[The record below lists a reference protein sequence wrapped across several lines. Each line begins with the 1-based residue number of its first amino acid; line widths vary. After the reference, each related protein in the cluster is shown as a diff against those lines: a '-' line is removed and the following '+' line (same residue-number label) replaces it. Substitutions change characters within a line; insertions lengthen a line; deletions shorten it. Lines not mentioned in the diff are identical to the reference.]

1 MGVFWLRLVERLF
14 WEESEW
20 CVMVMS
26 PVMLGKVPEWVL
38 VGALWAAVGV
48 FVMSAFTCYAW
59 RRMMAVPG
67 VAEGRADSVRASVA
81 CAPLCRLFW
90 LWGLACLCSRFAAV

>member
-1 MGVFWLRLVERLF
+1 MVLSTFIVGMVPAWALF
-14 WEESEW
+14 
-20 CVMVMS
+20 
-26 PVMLGKVPEWVL
+26 
-38 VGALWAAVGV
+38 GALWAAACV

-81 CAPLCRLFW
+81 CGGVCALV
-90 LWGLACLCSRFAAV
+90 SAVLVVGVGVFM